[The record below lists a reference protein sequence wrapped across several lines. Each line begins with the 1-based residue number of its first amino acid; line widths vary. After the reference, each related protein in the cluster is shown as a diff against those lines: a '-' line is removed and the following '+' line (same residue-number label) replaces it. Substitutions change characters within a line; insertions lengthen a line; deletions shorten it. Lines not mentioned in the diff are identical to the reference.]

1 MSSPSG
7 GQWEELRKEARKSES
22 EIDQKLA
29 AFSKIG
35 SGSASSSES
44 ANLLGE
50 SQRGDII
57 NSKAM
62 EIEGLLER
70 LSDLNEAMGGLVN
83 SGGAVARMHTL
94 ARHKD
99 ILMEFTQ
106 EFRRTRSTVTVDMR
120 HHELLRGSTGIT
132 SSMDFLGGQGQPG
145 NALRERN
152 LIDNSSS
159 AIDDVIEQAQASL
172 STLTGQREMFE
183 GMGAKLNQLGNKYP
197 AINSLMNAIRRKRS
211 KDTIVLSAVIA
222 CCTLFL
228 LIYWFSK

>member
-7 GQWEELRKEARKSES
+7 GQWEELRKEARKLES

-50 SQRGDII
+50 SQRGDMI
-57 NSKAM
+57 NSKAL

-132 SSMDFLGGQGQPG
+132 SSMDFLGGQ
-145 NALRERN
+145 
-152 LIDNSSS
+152 
-159 AIDDVIEQAQASL
+159 V
-172 STLTGQREMFE
+172 
-183 GMGAKLNQLGNKYP
+183 
-197 AINSLMNAIRRKRS
+197 
-211 KDTIVLSAVIA
+211 
-222 CCTLFL
+222 CCTLMDCTPYVVRVILRVPDKDGIDLHL
-228 LIYWFSK
+228 LYLFTVRPLTLETPGIN